1 MSLSWLMA
9 VLSARVVLA
18 VILLSVPRVVK
29 VLGCLGLMAAD
40 IQPLVTAPVNINYH
54 LLSLRVLAVDVERGA
69 AIAVKVTGQ
78 RLNTE
83 RHL

>member
-9 VLSARVVLA
+9 VLSAWVVLA
-18 VILLSVPRVVK
+18 VILLSVPHVVK
-29 VLGCLGLMAAD
+29 VPGCLGLMAAD
-40 IQPLVTAPVNINYH
+40 IQSFVTALVNINH
-54 LLSLRVLAVDVERGA
+54 QLLSLGVLAVDGERGA

>member
-1 MSLSWLMA
+1 M
-9 VLSARVVLA
+9 VLA

-29 VLGCLGLMAAD
+29 VLRRLGLMAGD
-40 IQPLVTAPVNINYH
+40 IQSLVTAPVNINH
-54 LLSLRVLAVDVERGA
+54 QLLSLGVLAMDGERGA

-78 RLNTE
+78 RINTE